1 MAVTNRFE
9 IALAAPTRLG
19 LTWVPVDACQL
30 PTDEQPM
37 RLAAFE
43 DLFATKVI
51 AVERTAPTR
60 LRLDLKAA
68 PETAAWVGELA
79 LREADC
85 CGFFTFTLTAAQ
97 GALTL
102 EVSTPEQW
110 AGVLD
115 GIADQARKAAS

>member
-1 MAVTNRFE
+1 MG
-9 IALAAPTRLG
+9 LA
-19 LTWVPVDACQL
+19 WVPVDTCRL

-43 DLFATKVI
+43 DLFATKVL

-60 LRLDLKAA
+60 LRLDLEAE
-68 PETAAWVGELA
+68 PETAARVGELA

-97 GALTL
+97 GTLTL
-102 EVSTPEQW
+102 EVSVPAQR

-115 GIADQARKAAS
+115 GLADQARRAAS